1 MPMNETMR
9 TVITLL
15 VWGSAC
21 ATTDELIARGDL
33 LAACNR
39 RDAALLTH
47 LANDPAGYF
56 AARVEGE
63 LLTLEELVVAG
74 DTRRLSGPT
83 IPGWREVRSP
93 ARALAL
99 LGGQRPPP
107 EPVAPRRS
115 SLATAGAVLGTITGV
130 LPAASVI
137 ARRDLVT
144 PAFTGPAE
152 PPDWQPPD
160 ALLVEGKRLRVYERA
175 GSSPLRGEVSV
186 FATWRF
192 GERCR
197 RETTLTWALGES
209 LEASLRQPPRRLGCA
224 LDPPRCQ

>member
-99 LGGQRPPP
+99 LGGQRPHRNQS
-107 EPVAPRRS
+107 RR
-115 SLATAGAVLGTITGV
+115 GA
-130 LPAASVI
+130 
-137 ARRDLVT
+137 
-144 PAFTGPAE
+144 
-152 PPDWQPPD
+152 
-160 ALLVEGKRLRVYERA
+160 RA
-175 GSSPLRGEVSV
+175 SPLRGRCSGPSPVCCQRPASSPG
-186 FATWRF
+186 AT
-192 GERCR
+192 
-197 RETTLTWALGES
+197 S
-209 LEASLRQPPRRLGCA
+209 
-224 LDPPRCQ
+224 